1 MVQGHEAGS
10 GGPQSRAVEEVAATP
25 ATTEGRKEEVSAPP
39 TWIQTVIGAV
49 MAFAFGSAD
58 AFYFHSFSKDT
69 DLLVVMGALAALG
82 IHGAFTTGKASS

>member
-1 MVQGHEAGS
+1 MVPGNATGRVGSRGRAGEEGEA
-10 GGPQSRAVEEVAATP
+10 AP
-25 ATTEGRKEEVSAPP
+25 ATTEGREEEMSLP
-39 TWIQTVIGAV
+39 TWVQTVIGAV

-82 IHGAFTTGKASS
+82 IHGAFVTGKSSA